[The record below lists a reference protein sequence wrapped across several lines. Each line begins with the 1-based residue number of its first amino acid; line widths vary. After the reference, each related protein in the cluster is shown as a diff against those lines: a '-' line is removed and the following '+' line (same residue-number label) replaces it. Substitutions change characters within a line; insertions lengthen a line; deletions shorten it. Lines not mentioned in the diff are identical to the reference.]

1 MAIQK
6 PKGRENS
13 VSGFQ
18 TPQGKSPSLPLIRS
32 LSSVSS
38 RKTLQAL
45 SFQSIRAPIPDGE
58 KLPRAPV

>member
-6 PKGRENS
+6 PKGGENS

-18 TPQGKSPSLPLIRS
+18 TSQGKSPSLSLVRS

-38 RKTLQAL
+38 RKILQAL
-45 SFQSIRAPIPDGE
+45 SFQLIRAPIPGGE